1 MDQNYTSY
9 QQYTQPPLQQK
20 NAAYYRQ
27 RGREALKGKWI
38 YAIVAALLL
47 SLLAG
52 STGSFSMP
60 SLEFNL
66 GGGEDE
72 SLPMLDQFVGVDA
85 MATVI
90 AIAAVIFGVVA
101 IGYLL
106 FTLLV
111 GSPVKLGYQKFNL
124 DLIDGKQAKLGTLF
138 EYFNRCYGKSVLL
151 SLLHGLIQLAI
162 SLPLL
167 IGSVVFVV
175 MAGMNFF
182 SGILSLSPDVDP
194 SVAAELLEAVDI
206 FGVLFGALI
215 LFVAAIATAVL
226 QVLIGYR
233 IYFCYMIMA
242 EYPEIGVVDALRNS
256 NNLMRGKIW
265 RLFCLEFSF
274 IGWYFLAALATVCTC
289 GLGSVA
295 FLALAPYVN
304 ASITAFYDDIANRSA
319 ARETEFPSI
328 DPDDY
333 IVKDTPKEAAPEAE
347 TATPENGTEG
357 AETAEDSTDEENPT
371 A

>member
-27 RGREALKGKWI
+27 RGREALKGKWL
-38 YAIVAALLL
+38 YAIVAVLLL

-52 STGSFSMP
+52 STGSFSTP
-60 SLEFNL
+60 SFNINI
-66 GGGEDE
+66 GGGAEGD
-72 SLPMLDQFVGVDA
+72 LPALDQFVSVEG
-85 MATVI
+85 MATLM
-90 AIAAVIFGVVA
+90 AIAAIIVAVVA
-101 IGYLL
+101 VGYLL
-106 FTLLV
+106 FMLLV

-124 DLIDGKQAKLGTLF
+124 DLIDGKDAKIGTLF
-138 EYFNRCYGKSVLL
+138 DYFKLCYGKSVLL
-151 SLLHGLIQLAI
+151 SLLHGLIQLALT
-162 SLPLL
+162 LPLL
-167 IGSVVFVV
+167 IGAVVFVLMLGANV
-175 MAGMNFF
+175 FT
-182 SGILSLSPDVDP
+182 GILSDPNPSAVELFDAIDV
-194 SVAAELLEAVDI
+194 
-206 FGVLFGALI
+206 FGLLFGSLAL
-215 LFVAAIATAVL
+215 LAASLMTAVL

-274 IGWYFLAALATVCTC
+274 IGWYFLVTLATVCTC
-289 GLGSVA
+289 GLGSVG

-304 ASITAFYDDIANRSA
+304 ASVTAFYDDIANRA
-319 ARETEFPSI
+319 TARETEFPSI
-328 DPDDY
+328 DPNDY
-333 IVKDTPKEAAPEAE
+333 IVKDTPVETAPEAE
-347 TATPENGTEG
+347 TATPENSTE
-357 AETAEDSTDEENPT
+357 STEPADGSKDGENPT